1 MTIRRLELLQ
11 WFGFLAGGTIW
22 FTAFIL
28 GVGTSE
34 AACNP
39 ASGRWG
45 IPYDTVQIVLLV
57 LAALVVAC
65 AEIAAVLVYRSTS
78 GTEVEGAP
86 PRARMRFFAAG
97 AMAGNLVFFTI
108 IVLTGVATVSDR
120 LCHQA

>member
-28 GVGTSE
+28 GVATSE

-39 ASGRWG
+39 ASGRWS
-45 IPYDTVQIVLLV
+45 IPYDTVQIVLFV

-78 GTEVEGAP
+78 EVEEEGPP
-86 PRARMRFFAAG
+86 PRSRMRFFAAG

-108 IVLTGVATVSDR
+108 IVLTGVATLSDG
-120 LCHQA
+120 LCHQS

>member
-1 MTIRRLELLQ
+1 MAEMIRRLL
-11 WFGFLAGGTIW
+11 
-22 FTAFIL
+22 FI
-28 GVGTSE
+28 VGSKRPDFYESLRRTFR
-34 AACNP
+34 
-39 ASGRWG
+39 GD
-45 IPYDTVQIVLLV
+45 DTVQIVLLV

-78 GTEVEGAP
+78 GTEEEGAP